1 MPEGRPLSPSAVLR
15 APTGLV
21 RRVSCPSLL
30 QRGVWVARGLGAA
43 VLEAAVLE
51 AAVLGA
57 AVLEVL
63 GAAVPE
69 AALPQV

>member
-51 AAVLGA
+51 
-57 AVLEVL
+57 VL